1 MKDLE
6 AVAKEHRELDPSIEG
21 PRGEMCAY
29 GRQYCYS
36 G

>member
-1 MKDLE
+1 MEDLE

-21 PRGEMCAY
+21 TRGEMCAY
-29 GRQYCYS
+29 GRQYCHS